1 MPSSDDARGSDAA
14 ILRLL
19 VRNHPGVM
27 SHVCSLFSRRAFNLE
42 AIACLPVGE
51 SVGYGVG
58 DGARSLILLLVKED
72 DRLEQLILQLRKL
85 QDVLEVEPAH
95 RGRREFEALRAS
107 FG

>member
-1 MPSSDDARGSDAA
+1 MPCSDDAGGTDNA
-14 ILRLL
+14 ILRLV

-42 AIACLPVGE
+42 AIACLPK
-51 SVGYGVG
+51 G
-58 DGARSLILLLVKED
+58 DGTRSLMLLLVKRD

-95 RGRREFEALRAS
+95 RGWTEFEALRAS

>member
-1 MPSSDDARGSDAA
+1 MPCSNDVPASDAA

-27 SHVCSLFSRRAFNLE
+27 SHVCSFFSRCAFNLE
-42 AIACLPVGE
+42 GIACLPIE
-51 SVGYGVG
+51 

-72 DRLEQLILQLRKL
+72 GRLEQLTLQLRKL
-85 QDVLEVEPAH
+85 QDVLEVDRAQ

-107 FG
+107 LG

>member
-1 MPSSDDARGSDAA
+1 MPSSDDARRPDAA

-27 SHVCSLFSRRAFNLE
+27 SHVCSLCSRRAFNLD
-42 AIACLPVGE
+42 AIVCLPRD
-51 SVGYGVG
+51 
-58 DGARSLILLLVKED
+58 DGARSLILLLVKKD

-85 QDVLEVEPAH
+85 QDVIEVEAAH
-95 RGRREFEALRAS
+95 QGWGEFEALRAS

>member
-42 AIACLPVGE
+42 AIACLPVGD
-51 SVGYGVG
+51 GVG

-95 RGRREFEALRAS
+95 RGRTEFEALRAS

>member
-1 MPSSDDARGSDAA
+1 MPSSDDARTGRPAARGPDAA

-27 SHVCSLFSRRAFNLE
+27 IQVCSLFTRRAFNLD
-42 AIACLPVGE
+42 AIACLPT
-51 SVGYGVG
+51 G
-58 DGARSLILLLVKED
+58 DDARSPILLLVKDD
-72 DRLEQLILQLRKL
+72 DRLEPLILQLRKL

-95 RGRREFEALRAS
+95 HGRAGFEALRAS

>member
-1 MPSSDDARGSDAA
+1 MPCSDDAPRSGTA

-42 AIACLPVGE
+42 GIACLPVCD
-51 SVGYGVG
+51 G

-72 DRLEQLILQLRKL
+72 GGLEQLILQLRKL
-85 QDVLEVEPAH
+85 QDVLEVGRAQQ
-95 RGRREFEALRAS
+95 GRREFEALRAS
-107 FG
+107 LG

>member
-1 MPSSDDARGSDAA
+1 MPSSDDASGSDGA

-42 AIACLPVGE
+42 GIACLPID
-51 SVGYGVG
+51 

-72 DRLEQLILQLRKL
+72 GRLEQVILQLRKL
-85 QDVLEVEPAH
+85 QDVLEVD
-95 RGRREFEALRAS
+95 RGQQGRQEFEALRAS
-107 FG
+107 LG

>member
-1 MPSSDDARGSDAA
+1 MPCSDDASGSGAA

-42 AIACLPVGE
+42 GIACLPI
-51 SVGYGVG
+51 G

-72 DRLEQLILQLRKL
+72 GRLEQLILQLRKL
-85 QDVLEVEPAH
+85 QDVLEVDRAAQ
-95 RGRREFEALRAS
+95 GRREFEALRAS
-107 FG
+107 LG

>member
-1 MPSSDDARGSDAA
+1 MPSSDDACRSDAA

-42 AIACLPVGE
+42 AIACLPM
-51 SVGYGVG
+51 G
-58 DGARSLILLLVKED
+58 DGTRSLILLLVKKD

-95 RGRREFEALRAS
+95 QGRMEFEALRAS